1 MVITHLRRIEHRPGD
16 AAARVVDI
24 DDALMHAQTIAETHG
39 ADLAV
44 DRRIDDDTR
53 HQTGVQRAD
62 VAHRVPDI
70 RRARVDYDV
79 ATVPC
84 HFQEYGFRQTASPL
98 LYRKSVVAGKR
109 LLGGCYSGSLRS
121 FSTKKFNI

>member
-44 DRRIDDDTR
+44 DRRIDDETR
-53 HQTGVQRAD
+53 HQAGVQRAD

-70 RRARVDYDV
+70 RRARVDHDV
-79 ATVPC
+79 SMDRC
-84 HFQEYGFRQTASPL
+84 HVQASGFRQRSEEHTSEL
-98 LYRKSVVAGKR
+98 KSLMRISYAVFCLKKKK
-109 LLGGCYSGSLRS
+109 YK
-121 FSTKKFNI
+121 TK